1 MLPVLRSKLG
11 RSLVRNFFYLALPLF
26 FAGWLSL
33 HFAIKALDT
42 QTHQVL
48 RSASDGAEAQLREF
62 LAAQKRTVLGL
73 ASSSAVIES
82 LKTNTPAARD
92 LSALLS
98 RLEITDPTTESVLTL
113 DNHGKVA
120 ASSSPEM
127 LGRDQSSLP
136 DFLNG
141 RASFAFGDVTRAPDG
156 SLHWRMSA
164 PVKDPATGT
173 SLGVVVMSI
182 NPAVLNDLT
191 TGKRILQQGADTQ
204 SYRIGNTGETYLV
217 NRNGLMITRSR
228 FLTNAPLTLAV
239 NTEPIKL
246 AAQTGKEMIGDYVDY
261 RGKPVSGASAI
272 IHETGWVLLT
282 EIDFSQ
288 VFAPLIAMRESL
300 LGLCILLLI
309 AAAFVIARVSLNIV
323 RPLALVSEADQ
334 ALASGNERAA
344 FAPEENL
351 PKNEFGDFIRNRNR
365 RIKLQ
370 FHRQRELLREQKAR
384 AQAAAEL
391 EHVSYSMVHD
401 MREPLRAI
409 TSFAELV
416 EIADCDQLNEQQR
429 AYLERIKRASRRMDK
444 LICDMIQYSLLL
456 RQEFP
461 LVPVDTALMLEKT
474 IETNATLFEHKEA
487 IDISDQIPRVI
498 GNEAGLMQVFSAL
511 LENALK
517 YTRPGETPHVE
528 ITGSLQQKTVR
539 ICVKD
544 NGPGISPDLQ
554 QKLFDIYHRGT
565 SSAGGTGIGLALAR
579 VAVERMAGHIGVTST
594 LGHGCTFWVELKSA
608 DAETEEM
615 TDLPGSVEFARTES
629 QY

>member
-33 HFAIKALDT
+33 HFALKALDT

-73 ASSSAVIES
+73 ASSSGIIES
-82 LKTNTPAARD
+82 LKTTDPSDRD
-92 LSALLS
+92 LSRLLS
-98 RLEITDPTTESVLTL
+98 RLQITDPTTETLLSL
-113 DNHGKVA
+113 DNHGKVV

-156 SLHWRMSA
+156 SLHWAMSA
-164 PVKDPATGT
+164 PVKDPATGAP
-173 SLGVVVMSI
+173 LGVVVMSI
-182 NPAVLNDLT
+182 NPKVLNDLT
-191 TGKRILQQGADTQ
+191 TGKRVLQEGADTQ
-204 SYRIGNTGETYLV
+204 SYRIGDTGETYLV

-228 FLTNAPLTLAV
+228 FVTNAPLTLNV

-246 AAQTGKEMIGDYVDY
+246 AAQTGKEMMGDYKDY
-261 RGKPVSGASAI
+261 RGEPVSGASAI
-272 IHETGWVLLT
+272 IRETGWVLLT

-288 VFAPLIAMRESL
+288 ILAPLKAMRESL

-309 AAAFVIARVSLNIV
+309 AAGFVTARVSLNIV
-323 RPLALVSEADQ
+323 HPLALVSKADQ
-334 ALASGNERAA
+334 ALASGNERGAI
-344 FAPEENL
+344 APEQNL
-351 PKNEFGDFIRNRNR
+351 PENEFGDFIRNRNR
-365 RIKLQ
+365 RIKLL
-370 FHRQRELLREQKAR
+370 FRRQRELLREQKAR
-384 AQAAAEL
+384 AQAATEL
-391 EHVSYSMVHD
+391 ERVSYSMVHD

-429 AYLERIKRASRRMDK
+429 AYLERIKRASGRMDK
-444 LICDMIQYSLLL
+444 LICDMLRYSLLL

-461 LVPVDTALMLEKT
+461 LVPIDTTVLLEKV
-474 IETNATLFEHKEA
+474 IEKNAVLFEHKEA

-498 GNEAGLMQVFSAL
+498 GNEAALIQVFSAL
-511 LENALK
+511 LENAIK
-517 YTRPGETPHVE
+517 YTRPGEPPHVE
-528 ITGSLQQKTVR
+528 ITGLLQQNTVR
-539 ICVKD
+539 IFVKD
-544 NGPGISPDLQ
+544 NGTGIPTDFQ
-554 QKLFDIYHRGT
+554 QKIFDICNRST
-565 SSAGGTGIGLALAR
+565 SSSGATGIGLPLAR
-579 VAVERMAGHIGVTST
+579 VAVERMAGGIGVISTSDQ
-594 LGHGCTFWVELKSA
+594 GCTFWVELKST
-608 DAETEEM
+608 DAETDDEM
-615 TDLPGSVEFARTES
+615 ADLPGSSEFARKES
-629 QY
+629 